1 MSALSNETY
10 SFFINLIKVADDKD
24 FYVDEN
30 WSNANISNIFAALN
44 FSNLYM
50 DNYSCH
56 AECKWKYNHRCN
68 YMIIDGTTCY
78 FACNTHLSGL
88 KKGSAEFSE
97 KATLVKSTRK
107 VPYLGSSILTFSLHV
122 FMYFIFQNLNL
133 PLNCVL
139 SK

>member
-68 YMIIDGTTCY
+68 YMIIDGNTCY

-88 KKGSAEFSE
+88 KNASVEFSE
-97 KATLVKSTRK
+97 NASLVKSNGK
-107 VPYLGSSILTFSLHV
+107 VRYLSISILTFSC
-122 FMYFIFQNLNL
+122 FIFQNLNL
-133 PLNCVL
+133 LLNCVL